1 MLTTAQR
8 LMKWASDIHLAR
20 ETVEKIR
27 REMAVFQCQHE
38 LAVFLTWDLYDH
50 EFSPA
55 RHDED
60 ARERPAIEEDGKPCW
75 KGQWVHLGSYEGS
88 EYRTLGDNRDGGWCG
103 PCEAREK
110 FRKSYAAARKRLGS
124 LKGALWRLAAKAH
137 AEVEAELDD
146 AGKPDARVRVVRL
159 QLFRADC
166 GHKFKTDDQAVSH
179 MTRCWKSPQTRTC
192 KTCKHGHHA
201 QYEEETGHGGEWE
214 CRNPEMLEE
223 DFTPAHEKAPDICI
237 RCPKWESK
245 R

>member
-1 MLTTAQR
+1 MAEKMNPIQR
-8 LMKWASDIHLAR
+8 LMKWASEIHLAR
-20 ETVEKIR
+20 VNVEKLHAER
-27 REMAVFQCQHE
+27 
-38 LAVFLTWDLYDH
+38 LAL
-50 EFSPA
+50 EC
-55 RHDED
+55 
-60 ARERPAIEEDGKPCW
+60 ARESGALPLPPGKQPHPCW
-75 KGQWVHLGSYEGS
+75 KWVADCRTDREGDS
-88 EYRTLGDNRDGGWCG
+88 VADNWANGGGRSWCLTCIERQRVHALYRH
-103 PCEAREK
+103 AV
-110 FRKSYAAARKRLGS
+110 ARLGS

-201 QYEEETGHGGEWE
+201 QYEEETGYGGEWE